1 MEEAVSLIVCG
12 ICCALLLSKNRCI
25 YMLSFF
31 LVVRI
36 LVPETTR
43 FLETSISINTIVIVF
58 LALSV
63 LINGKIKIGKR
74 DKTFILILSFYLI
87 YCLVTMFFSDIGSLN
102 AQMGYLLE
110 FVITQCFPAI
120 AAVLIVKRKK
130 DLLVIN
136 KTFLISTALACIYGI
151 ITFALKKNPYVEMLT
166 GKVLEASA
174 WKGYATF
181 ATFTSTTTFGYF
193 LVLAVPY
200 TIFLFYNNK
209 ELSKELIK
217 GTLILSLVCVVLCKK
232 RSAMISIMGMCLI
245 LIFMFPKTKKYFNKI
260 LLGIV
265 ACVCAVAV
273 IRLIPS
279 FDKLNN
285 FLTASLFFWNDKAV
299 NVSRGELGS
308 SMELR
313 IRQALYPFVEIRSNL
328 IFGHGFGWCAW
339 YIRKYLLH
347 PVLYGFES
355 IFATSICELGFMGL
369 IVYPVLFYRLYR
381 NYLPKG
387 KKPDFGLI
395 FLLTYIIDIVA
406 SGMNYFYLFLML
418 IVLISKVK
426 ECEYGEYDRKSN
438 YGIVCNT
445 GI

>member
-1 MEEAVSLIVCG
+1 MEEALSLIVCV
-12 ICCALLLSKNRCI
+12 ICCALLLSKSRCV
-25 YMLSFF
+25 YMLCFF

-43 FLETSISINTIVIVF
+43 FLGTSISINTIVIVF
-58 LALSV
+58 LALSI
-63 LINGKIKIGKR
+63 LINSKIKIGKK
-74 DKTFILILSFYLI
+74 DKVFILILSLYLI
-87 YCLVTMFFSDIGSLN
+87 YCLVAMFFSDTGSLN
-102 AQMGYLLE
+102 AQMGCLLE
-110 FVITQCFPAI
+110 FAVTQCFPAI
-120 AAVLIVKRKK
+120 AAVLIVKRRK

-136 KTFLISTALACIYGI
+136 KTFLISTAVACIYGI
-151 ITFALKKNPYVEMLT
+151 ITFILKKNQYVEMLT
-166 GKVLEASA
+166 GKVLEESV

-200 TIFLFYNNK
+200 TMFLFYNNK
-209 ELSKELIK
+209 ELPKGLIK
-217 GTLILSLVCVVLCKK
+217 GTLILTFICVVLCKK
-232 RSAMISIMGMCLI
+232 RSAMISIIGMCLI
-245 LIFMFPKTKKYFNKI
+245 FLFMSPKTKKYFNKI
-260 LLGIV
+260 LLCIV

-299 NVSRGELGS
+299 NVPHGELGS

-328 IFGHGFGWCAW
+328 IFGHGFGWCTW
-339 YIRKYLLH
+339 YIREYLLH

-355 IFATSICELGFMGL
+355 IFATSICELGLMGL

-381 NYLPKG
+381 NYLPKE
-387 KKPDFGLI
+387 KKTDLGLI
-395 FLLTYIIDIVA
+395 FLLTYVIDIVA
-406 SGMNYFYLFLML
+406 SGMNYFYLFLL
-418 IVLISKVK
+418 LAVLIRKVK
-426 ECEYGEYDRKSN
+426 ECEYGEYHGKSN
-438 YGIVCNT
+438 CGIVYNT